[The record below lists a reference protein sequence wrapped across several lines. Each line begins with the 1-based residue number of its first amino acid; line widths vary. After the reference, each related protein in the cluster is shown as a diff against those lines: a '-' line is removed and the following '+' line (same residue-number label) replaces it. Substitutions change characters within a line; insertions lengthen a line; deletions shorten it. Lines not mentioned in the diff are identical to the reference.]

1 MNKKDVANL
10 LNNTKDKAKNV
21 TIKVANS
28 VVDTA
33 EKTKAKVV
41 DVANK
46 AVDDIKAKKFEK
58 SNEYQTSMLEAK
70 SSLIETFAMNFI
82 DLLGDSPVEL
92 TKSKAQKIKKVF
104 PMPKEQTILWADA
117 EFDLRPSGIVCT
129 EKGVFVKSDTSIFVS
144 KKSKKKD
151 TDNNQQ
157 TLLFFY
163 SWDDFEPSW
172 FASEDKNDNK
182 ALLISD
188 KCTGKFVEVCKS
200 ISVEVSSDKLV
211 ADFGIEEDVVDE
223 FSVNVAPATVAGM
236 MSSESSVFVA
246 DKSSVNTTS
255 GHGEMAE
262 EAITILDKLC
272 GLDAKVVGRDN
283 KKDGPDRL
291 IGDTGFIQT
300 KYYNSAKGSLEAC
313 FKPNGG
319 EYRYINEITG
329 KPMQLEVPKDQY
341 ETVLKGFRKKIEQGK
356 VPGVTDPKDAELY
369 VRKGRLTYNQAVK
382 LTKPGT
388 IESLSYDALTGVVT
402 CSCAFGITFVATVF
416 LTWKKTNNLSEAVH
430 TGVSA
435 GIQVFG
441 VSFLQHIVVS
451 QVARTGVAKLLIVP
465 SQAVVS
471 KLGYSTSAFIVNGLR
486 ALSGKTAIHGIAATN
501 QLAKILRTNVLTSA
515 ITFAAFS
522 IPETYNLVSN
532 KISSSQYLK
541 NITVLA
547 GSMIGGGGGALAAGI
562 AAAKVA
568 GAAGTAVS
576 PGVGTVVGLAGG
588 LVGGAVV
595 AKATDTI
602 GDILHEDDS
611 EIIGRLF
618 NVYVSCLASEY
629 LLDEKEIELL
639 VSKLDKTPQKNF
651 KKLFQDILVSEN
663 QEQTIRGFLEPH
675 FDSIVNDRKKFE
687 LPSEVQIVSII
698 TEEVDE

>member
-1 MNKKDVANL
+1 MKKDDVAKVL
-10 LNNTKDKAKNV
+10 SKSKDKAKNV
-21 TIKVANS
+21 TSKVVSS

-33 EKTKAKVV
+33 EKTKEKVAKVT
-41 DVANK
+41 NK
-46 AVDDIKAKKFEK
+46 AVDDIKAKKAEK
-58 SNEYQTSMLEAK
+58 VNEYLSSTLEVK
-70 SSLIETFAMNFI
+70 SVLHDSFVMEFLE
-82 DLLGDSPVEL
+82 LLGDSPVEL

-104 PMPKEQTILWADA
+104 PLPKEQMVLWADA
-117 EFDLRPSGIVCT
+117 EFDLRPSGVVCT
-129 EKGVFVKSDTSIFVS
+129 EKGVFVKSDTSVFAG
-144 KKSKKKD
+144 KKSNDSD
-151 TDNNQQ
+151 TDNNQK
-157 TLLFFY
+157 TMLFFY
-163 SWDDFEPSW
+163 SWEDFEPSW
-172 FASEDKNDNK
+172 FESDDKSENK

-200 ISVEVSSDKLV
+200 LSVEVQ
-211 ADFGIEEDVVDE
+211 ADSVTVDFDIEENFVDE
-223 FSVNVAPATVAGM
+223 VATKAAPVMVAGM
-236 MSSESSVFVA
+236 VSSESSVFVA
-246 DKSSVNTTS
+246 DKSAVNTTS

-262 EAITILDKLC
+262 EAITMLDKLC

-283 KKDGPDRL
+283 KKDGADRL

-300 KYYNSAKGSLEAC
+300 KYYNSARGSLEAC

-319 EYRYINEITG
+319 DYRYINEITG

-341 ETVLKGFRKKIEQGK
+341 DAVLKGFREKIKQGK
-356 VPGVTDPKDAELY
+356 VPGVTNPNDAELY

-388 IESLSYDALTGVVT
+388 VESLTYDALTGVVT
-402 CSCAFGITFVATVF
+402 CSCAFGITFVTTTY

-451 QVARTGVAKLLIVP
+451 QVARTGVAKLLIAP

-471 KLGYSTSAFIVNGLR
+471 KLGYGTSAFIVNGLR
-486 ALSGKTAIHGIAATN
+486 ALSGKAAIHGAAASK
-501 QLAKILRTNVLTSA
+501 QLAKILRMNVLTSA

-532 KISSSQYLK
+532 KISASQYLK

-562 AAAKVA
+562 VAAKVA

-576 PGVGTVVGLAGG
+576 PGIGTVVGLAGG
-588 LVGGAVV
+588 LVGGAAV
-595 AKATDTI
+595 AKATDVV
-602 GDILHEDDS
+602 GDILYEDDS
-611 EIIGRLF
+611 EMMGRLF
-618 NVYVSCLASEY
+618 NAYVSYLASEY
-629 LLDEKEIELL
+629 LLDEKEIGML
-639 VSKLDKTPQKNF
+639 VAELDKVPHKSF
-651 KKLFQDILVSEN
+651 KKLFQDILVSDT
-663 QEQTIRGFLEPH
+663 QEETIREFLEPH
-675 FDSIVNDRKKFE
+675 FESVVSTREKFA
-687 LPSEVQIVSII
+687 LPSEEEII
-698 TEEVDE
+698 AVVVEGCE

>member
-1 MNKKDVANL
+1 MKKDDVAKAFSK
-10 LNNTKDKAKNV
+10 TKDKAKNV
-21 TIKVANS
+21 TSKVVSS

-33 EKTKAKVV
+33 EKTKEKVAKVT
-41 DVANK
+41 NK
-46 AVDDIKAKKFEK
+46 AVDDIKAKKDEK
-58 SNEYQTSMLEAK
+58 VNEYM
-70 SSLIETFAMNFI
+70 SSTLDARSTLNDTFAMEFLE
-82 DLLGDSPVEL
+82 LLGDSPVEL

-104 PMPKEQTILWADA
+104 PLPKEQMVLWADA

-129 EKGVFVKSDTSIFVS
+129 EKGIFIKSDTSVFAG
-144 KKSKKKD
+144 KKSKD
-151 TDNNQQ
+151 NTDDNQKMM
-157 TLLFFY
+157 LFFY
-163 SWDDFEPSW
+163 SWEDFEPSW
-172 FASEDKNDNK
+172 FESEDKSDNK

-188 KCTGKFVEVCKS
+188 KCTGRFVEVCKS
-200 ISVEVSSDKLV
+200 LSVEGQ
-211 ADFGIEEDVVDE
+211 ADNVTVDFDIEENFVDE
-223 FSVNVAPATVAGM
+223 VATKAAPTTVVGM
-236 MSSESSVFVA
+236 MSSEASVFVA

-262 EAITILDKLC
+262 EAITMLDELC

-283 KKDGPDRL
+283 KKDGADRL

-300 KYYNSAKGSLEAC
+300 KYYNSARGSLEAC

-341 ETVLKGFRKKIEQGK
+341 DTVLKGFREKIKQGK
-356 VPGVTDPKDAELY
+356 VPGVTNPNDAELY
-369 VRKGRLTYNQAVK
+369 VKKGRLTYNQAVK

-402 CSCAFGITFVATVF
+402 CSCAFGITFVTTMF

-451 QVARTGVAKLLIVP
+451 QVARTGVAKLLIAP

-471 KLGYSTSAFIVNGLR
+471 KLGYGTSAFIVNGLR
-486 ALSGKTAIHGIAATN
+486 ALSGKAAIHGVAATK

-532 KISSSQYLK
+532 KISASQYLK

-562 AAAKVA
+562 VAAKVA
-568 GAAGTAVS
+568 GAAGTVVS
-576 PGVGTVVGLAGG
+576 PGIGTVVGLAGG
-588 LVGGAVV
+588 LVGGAAV
-595 AKATDTI
+595 AKATDVV

-618 NVYVSCLASEY
+618 NAYVSYLASEY
-629 LLDEKEIELL
+629 LLDEKEIGVL
-639 VSKLDKTPQKNF
+639 VAELDKVPHKSF
-651 KKLFQDILVSEN
+651 KKLFQDILVSDT
-663 QEQTIRGFLEPH
+663 QEETIREFLETY
-675 FDSIVNDRKKFE
+675 FESVVSTREKFA
-687 LPSEVQIVSII
+687 LPSEEEII
-698 TEEVDE
+698 AVVAEGCE